1 MVRFSLFAGLSFFH
15 DVAPEIQVSGQD
27 LTRAA
32 AIIAAGG
39 SGSRMGGDVPKQFL
53 ALNGTPILALTVAR
67 FLEVTALR
75 TVVVV
80 VPAEHRASAAAL
92 LCNLVPAG
100 DDRLLLVNGG
110 ATRQESVRAGL
121 TVLPSGTATVLVH
134 DGARPFV
141 TSEIIEC
148 CLRTAEREGTAIAAI
163 RVRDTLKQAGDD
175 HLVHATIDRRGLWQA
190 QTPQGA
196 RVELLRRAYALSDQ
210 DGFQGT
216 DEASLLE
223 HAGIPVVIVEG
234 SERNFKI
241 TRPDDLALATALT
254 QEKQMLRIGHG
265 FDAHRLVPGRP
276 LILGGVHI
284 PFALGLD
291 GHSDADTL
299 THALID
305 ALLGAMGEG
314 DIGRHFP
321 DSDPR
326 YKNISSQLLLADV
339 ASLLKKNNLGL
350 VNADIT
356 VICQQPRLAPHI
368 EAMRNNLSQACA
380 VSAAA
385 LNIKAT
391 TTEQMGFT
399 GRGEGIAA
407 HAVALLHT
415 LPA

>member
-1 MVRFSLFAGLSFFH
+1 M
-15 DVAPEIQVSGQD
+15 SGQV
-27 LTRAA
+27 LTEAA

-39 SGSRMGGDVPKQFL
+39 SGSRIGGEVPKQFL
-53 ALNGTPILALTVAR
+53 ALNGTPILALTVSR
-67 FLEVTALR
+67 FLQLDNLR
-75 TVVVV
+75 NVIVV
-80 VPAEHRASAAAL
+80 VPAEHREAAAAL

-100 DDRLLLVNGG
+100 DANRLVLVNGG

-121 TVLPSGTATVLVH
+121 TAVPPGTATVLVH

-141 TSEIIEC
+141 SAEIIER
-148 CLRTAEREGTAIAAI
+148 CLQAAEQNGAAIAAI
-163 RVRDTLKQAGDD
+163 RVRDTLKQSGDD
-175 HLVHATIDRRGLWQA
+175 QLVRATIERSGLWQA
-190 QTPQGA
+190 QTPQAA
-196 RVELLRRAYALSDQ
+196 RVDLLRRAYSRADQ

-223 HAGIPVVIVEG
+223 HAGIPVAIVEG

-241 TRPDDLALATALT
+241 TRPDDLSLAAALT
-254 QEKQMLRIGHG
+254 QEQQMLKIGHG
-265 FDAHRLVPGRP
+265 FDAHRLVPDRP

-284 PFALGLD
+284 PFVLGLD

-326 YKNISSQLLLADV
+326 YKGISSLHLLADV
-339 ASLLKKNNLGL
+339 AGLLRKKNLSLG
-350 VNADIT
+350 NADIT

-368 EAMRNNLSQACA
+368 EAMRQNLAQACA
-380 VSAAA
+380 VSPAE

-407 HAVALLHT
+407 HAVVLLHT
-415 LPA
+415 L

>member
-1 MVRFSLFAGLSFFH
+1 
-15 DVAPEIQVSGQD
+15 VSGQD
-27 LTRAA
+27 LTEAA
-32 AIIAAGG
+32 AIIAAAG
-39 SGSRMGGDVPKQFL
+39 SGTRMGGDVPKQFITL
-53 ALNGTPILALTVAR
+53 RGTPILALTVAH
-67 FLEVTALR
+67 FLQVDALR
-75 TVVVV
+75 TVLVV
-80 VPAEHRASAAAL
+80 VPAEHREAAAL
-92 LCNLVPAG
+92 LLRDFLPAG
-100 DDRLLLVNGG
+100 SEDRILLVNGG

-121 TVLPSGTATVLVH
+121 QALPLRTATVLVH

-141 TSEIIEC
+141 TSAIIER
-148 CLRTAEREGTAIAAI
+148 CLRATEQNGAAIAAV
-163 RVRDTLKQAGDD
+163 RVRDTLKQASADQ
-175 HLVHATIDRRGLWQA
+175 LVRITIDRRGLWQA

-196 RVELLRRAYALSDQ
+196 RVELLRQAYALADQ

-216 DEASLLE
+216 DEASLME
-223 HAGIPVVIVEG
+223 HAGIPVAIVEG

-241 TRPDDLALATALT
+241 TRPDDLALAAGLT
-254 QEKQMLRIGHG
+254 QETQMLKIGHG
-265 FDAHRLVPGRP
+265 FDAHRLVRGRP

-284 PFALGLD
+284 PFELGLD

-299 THALID
+299 IHAFLD

-321 DSDPR
+321 DSDQR
-326 YKNISSQLLLADV
+326 YKNISSLNLLADV
-339 ASLLKKNNLGL
+339 VGLLQEKNLGL
-350 VNADIT
+350 SNADIT
-356 VICQQPRLAPHI
+356 VICQRPKLAPYI
-368 EAMRNNLSQACA
+368 GAMRENLARACA

-407 HAVALLHT
+407 HAVVLLHH

>member
-1 MVRFSLFAGLSFFH
+1 M
-15 DVAPEIQVSGQD
+15 SGQD
-27 LTRAA
+27 LTEAA
-32 AIIAAGG
+32 AIIAAAG
-39 SGSRMGGDVPKQFL
+39 SGTRMGGDVPKQFITL
-53 ALNGTPILALTVAR
+53 RGTPILALTVAH
-67 FLEVTALR
+67 FLQVDALR
-75 TVVVV
+75 TVLVV
-80 VPAEHRASAAAL
+80 VPAEHREAAAL
-92 LCNLVPAG
+92 LLRDFLPAG
-100 DDRLLLVNGG
+100 SEDRILLVNGG

-121 TVLPSGTATVLVH
+121 QALPLRTATVLVH

-141 TSEIIEC
+141 TSAIIER
-148 CLRTAEREGTAIAAI
+148 CLRATEQNGAAIAAV
-163 RVRDTLKQAGDD
+163 RVRDTLKQASADQ
-175 HLVHATIDRRGLWQA
+175 LVRITIDRRGLWQA

-196 RVELLRRAYALSDQ
+196 RVELLRQAYALADQ

-216 DEASLLE
+216 DEASLME
-223 HAGIPVVIVEG
+223 HAGIPVAIVEG

-241 TRPDDLALATALT
+241 TRPDDLALAAGLT
-254 QEKQMLRIGHG
+254 QETQMLKIGHG
-265 FDAHRLVPGRP
+265 FDAHRLVRGRP

-284 PFALGLD
+284 PFELGLD

-299 THALID
+299 IHAFLD

-321 DSDPR
+321 DSDQR
-326 YKNISSQLLLADV
+326 YKNISSLNLLADV
-339 ASLLKKNNLGL
+339 VGLLQEKNLGL
-350 VNADIT
+350 SNADIT
-356 VICQQPRLAPHI
+356 VICQRPKLAPYI
-368 EAMRNNLSQACA
+368 GAMRENLARACA

-407 HAVALLHT
+407 HAVVLLHH

>member
-1 MVRFSLFAGLSFFH
+1 M
-15 DVAPEIQVSGQD
+15 SGQD
-27 LTRAA
+27 LTEAA

-39 SGSRMGGDVPKQFL
+39 SGSRMGGGLPKQFMT
-53 ALNGTPILALTVAR
+53 LNGTPILALTVGR
-67 FLEVTALR
+67 FLRVPSLR
-75 TVVVV
+75 TVVVA
-80 VPAEHRASAAAL
+80 VPAEHREAATDL
-92 LCNLVPAG
+92 LRNFLPAG
-100 DDRLLLVNGG
+100 DQHRLVLVNGG
-110 ATRQESVRAGL
+110 NTRQESVRAGL
-121 TVLPSGTATVLVH
+121 QAIPPGTATVLVH

-141 TSEIIEC
+141 TAEIIEH
-148 CLRTAEREGTAIAAI
+148 CLRATEQGGAAIAAI
-163 RVRDTLKQAGDD
+163 RVRDTLKQASED
-175 HLVHATIDRRGLWQA
+175 HLVRATIDRSDLWQA

-196 RVELLRRAYALSDQ
+196 RVELLRRAYSLADK

-223 HAGIPVVIVEG
+223 HAGIPVAIVEG

-241 TRPDDLALATALT
+241 TRPDDLALAAGLM
-254 QEKQMLRIGHG
+254 QEKQMLKIGHG

-276 LILGGVHI
+276 LILGGVHV
-284 PFALGLD
+284 PSALGLD

-299 THALID
+299 THAFID

-326 YKNISSQLLLADV
+326 YKNISSLCLLADIV
-339 ASLLKKNNLGL
+339 GLLKKKNLGL
-350 VNADIT
+350 GNADIT
-356 VICQQPRLAPHI
+356 VICQRPKLAPHI
-368 EAMRNNLSQACA
+368 ETMREKLALACG
-380 VSAAA
+380 VSPAA

-391 TTEQMGFT
+391 TTEQMGYT

-407 HAVALLHT
+407 HAVVLLHP

>member
-1 MVRFSLFAGLSFFH
+1 
-15 DVAPEIQVSGQD
+15 
-27 LTRAA
+27 
-32 AIIAAGG
+32 
-39 SGSRMGGDVPKQFL
+39 MGGEVPKQFL
-53 ALNGTPILALTVAR
+53 TLNGTAILALTVSR
-67 FLEVTALR
+67 FLQVDGLR
-75 TVVVV
+75 KVIVV
-80 VPAEHRASAAAL
+80 VPAEHREAAAAL
-92 LCNLVPAG
+92 LCDHVPPG
-100 DDRLLLVNGG
+100 DANRLLLVNGG
-110 ATRQESVRAGL
+110 DTRQESVRAGL
-121 TVLPSGTATVLVH
+121 TAVPPGTAMVLVH

-141 TSEIIEC
+141 SAEIIAR
-148 CLRTAEREGTAIAAI
+148 CLQAAEQDGAAIAAI
-163 RVRDTLKQAGDD
+163 RVRDTLKQSGADQ
-175 HLVHATIDRRGLWQA
+175 LVRATIERNGLWQA
-190 QTPQGA
+190 QTPQAA
-196 RVELLRRAYALSDQ
+196 RVDLLRRAYSLADQ

-223 HAGIPVVIVEG
+223 HAGIPVAIVEG

-241 TRPDDLALATALT
+241 TRPDDLSLAAALT
-254 QEKQMLRIGHG
+254 QEQQMLKIGHG

-321 DSDPR
+321 DSNPR
-326 YKNISSQLLLADV
+326 YKGISSLHLLADV
-339 ASLLKKNNLGL
+339 AGLLKKKNLGL
-350 VNADIT
+350 GNADIT

-407 HAVALLHT
+407 HAVVLLHT
-415 LPA
+415 LQA

>member
-1 MVRFSLFAGLSFFH
+1 
-15 DVAPEIQVSGQD
+15 VSGQD
-27 LTRAA
+27 LTGAA

-39 SGSRMGGDVPKQFL
+39 SGSRMGGAMPKQFMTL
-53 ALNGTPILALTVAR
+53 HGMPVLALTVSR
-67 FLEVTALR
+67 FLQVDALR
-75 TVVVV
+75 TIVVA
-80 VPAEHRASAAAL
+80 VPAEHREAAAAL
-92 LCNLVPAG
+92 LRDFLPAG
-100 DDRLLLVNGG
+100 NSTRLVLVNGG
-110 ATRQESVRAGL
+110 ETRQESVRAGL
-121 TVLPSGTATVLVH
+121 AALPPETATVLVH

-141 TSEIIEC
+141 TAEIIER
-148 CLRTAEREGTAIAAI
+148 CLRATEQEGAAIAALP
-163 RVRDTLKQAGDD
+163 VRDTLKQAGADQ
-175 HLVHATIDRRGLWQA
+175 LVCATVDRRGLWQA

-196 RVELLRRAYALSDQ
+196 RVELLRQAYSLADQ

-223 HAGIPVVIVEG
+223 HAGIPVTIVEG
-234 SERNFKI
+234 STHNFKI
-241 TRPDDLALATALT
+241 TRPDDLALAAGLT
-254 QEKQMLRIGHG
+254 QEKQMLKIGHG

-284 PFALGLD
+284 PFALGLA

-305 ALLGAMGEG
+305 ALLGAMGAG

-321 DSDPR
+321 DSDPH
-326 YKNISSQLLLADV
+326 YKNISSLLLLAET
-339 ASLLKKNNLGL
+339 ASLLKNKNLGL
-350 VNADIT
+350 GNADIT

-368 EAMRNNLSQACA
+368 AAMRENLAQACA
-380 VSAAA
+380 VSPAR

-391 TTEQMGFT
+391 TTEQMGYT

-407 HAVALLHT
+407 HAVVLLHT